1 MSDLHTSIFLR
12 FIPEALQ
19 KKNTLMETIPYFF
32 WLVPDSSKTGVV
44 GVSIDDGEGTQQA
57 LDGFIRI

>member
-44 GVSIDDGEGTQQA
+44 GVSIDDGEGTQ
-57 LDGFIRI
+57 